1 MRKRADREEGEVVVT
16 AWRVVKR
23 RMAKGKRG
31 EGKQKGRRET
41 DGRRWRR
48 RRGGGGG
55 GGGTQRY
62 TRRGSVE
69 GMPKG
74 VAGRRAR
81 LGRRASRGPRRSR
94 SSRFLSRHRFIFF
107 LSLPSLPRVFFV
119 PVSIP
124 FSLSFSFSSS
134 LSRVSSRFYLFP
146 FLLSRS
152 LSPAFSRYRSLRR
165 ARCIPR

>member
-1 MRKRADREEGEVVVT
+1 MRKRADREEGEEVVT
-16 AWRVVKR
+16 AWRVVKS
-23 RMAKGKRG
+23 RMAKGDSG
-31 EGKQKGRRET
+31 GKGSAG
-41 DGRRWRR
+41 DGR
-48 RRGGGGG
+48 GGR
-55 GGGTQRY
+55 TQRY

-74 VAGRRAR
+74 VAGGRAW

-94 SSRFLSRHRFIFF
+94 SSRFLSCHRFIFF

-124 FSLSFSFSSS
+124 ISLPLPVSPSLS
-134 LSRVSSRFYLFP
+134 LPPSRVSSRLCLFP
-146 FLLSRS
+146 SLLSRS

>member
-1 MRKRADREEGEVVVT
+1 MRKRADREEGEEGEEVVT
-16 AWRVVKR
+16 AWRVVKS
-23 RMAKGKRG
+23 GWQRG
-31 EGKQKGRRET
+31 TAGGKGRRET
-41 DGRRWRR
+41 DEGR
-48 RRGGGGG
+48 
-55 GGGTQRY
+55 TQRY

-74 VAGRRAR
+74 VAGGRAW

-94 SSRFLSRHRFIFF
+94 SSRFLSCHRFIFF

-124 FSLSFSFSSS
+124 ISLSLPVSPS
-134 LSRVSSRFYLFP
+134 LSLPPSRVSSRLCLFP
-146 FLLSRS
+146 SLLSRS